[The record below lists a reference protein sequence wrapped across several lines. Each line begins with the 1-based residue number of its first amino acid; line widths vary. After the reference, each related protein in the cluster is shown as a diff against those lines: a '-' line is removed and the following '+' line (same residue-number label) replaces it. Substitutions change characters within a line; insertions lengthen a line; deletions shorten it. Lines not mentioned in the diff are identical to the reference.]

1 MFLLGSLDAGGSE
14 RQTLEIIRGL
24 DRDSFQPL
32 LYTVYGKGD
41 LQQQLPGDVIR
52 YSYWDRFQTP
62 RLRFPGQILLR
73 QARDLASVLRSEQVD
88 VLCDRNFHMTM
99 LGALACRFHPTPRIS
114 VVSSDP
120 TRDLPAGARGFLWL
134 KRRVLRMAYR
144 RASRVVAVSEGVRE
158 AILRY
163 YRLPA
168 DQVITIGNIFDL
180 RRIDAMAEAYVPPM
194 PDGCFHLV
202 SAGRLQAEK
211 GTQLLVEAAARLISR
226 GTADSLRLWILGDGP
241 LAAQLDETIRRLR
254 LEQRV
259 FLVGYQ
265 ANPLPYIKRADLFC
279 LPSLYEGMPNAL
291 AEAMVCGTPVL
302 ATDCP
307 SGPREMLRDGRYG
320 CLVPPADPAALA
332 EAIQSAIDN
341 PEPWRARTQAAR
353 LHVEQHYGAEIGLSA
368 YAKAFRDAAEAKR

>member
-14 RQTLEIIRGL
+14 RQTLEILRGL
-24 DRDSFQPL
+24 DRASFQPL
-32 LYTVYGKGD
+32 LYTVYGKGG
-41 LQQQLPGDVIR
+41 LQEQLPGDVVR
-52 YSYWDRFQTP
+52 CSYWDRFENP
-62 RLRFPGQILLR
+62 RLRFPGRILYR
-73 QARDLASVLRSEQVD
+73 QARDLASVLASEQVD

-99 LGALACRFHPTPRIS
+99 LGALACRFRRTPRIS

-120 TRDLPAGARGFLWL
+120 TRDLPAGARGYLWL
-134 KRRVLRMAYR
+134 KRHFLRMAYR
-144 RASRVVAVSEGVRE
+144 RAARVVAVSEGVRE
-158 AILRY
+158 AVLRY

-168 DQVITIGNIFDL
+168 DQVITIGNLFDL
-180 RRIDAMAEAYVPPM
+180 RRIDAMADAYAPPM
-194 PDGCFHLV
+194 QDGCFHVV

-211 GTQLLVEAAARLISR
+211 GTQILVEAAGRLISR

-241 LAAQLDETIRRLR
+241 LAGQLEETIRRLR

-259 FLVGYQ
+259 FLVGHQ
-265 ANPLPYIKRADLFC
+265 ANPLPYIKHADLFC

-291 AEAMVCGTPVL
+291 AEAMACGTPVL

-307 SGPREMLRDGRYG
+307 SGPYEMLRGG
-320 CLVPPADPAALA
+320 QFGGLVPPADPAALA

-341 PEPWRARTQAAR
+341 PAPWRARTQAAR

-368 YAKAFRDAAEAKR
+368 YENAFRDAAEWKG